1 VQSGELQRSGM
12 GCYLDFG
19 TLQDITTFIR
29 SLIGESK

>member
-1 VQSGELQRSGM
+1 M

>member
-1 VQSGELQRSGM
+1 M

-29 SLIGESK
+29 SLIGESE